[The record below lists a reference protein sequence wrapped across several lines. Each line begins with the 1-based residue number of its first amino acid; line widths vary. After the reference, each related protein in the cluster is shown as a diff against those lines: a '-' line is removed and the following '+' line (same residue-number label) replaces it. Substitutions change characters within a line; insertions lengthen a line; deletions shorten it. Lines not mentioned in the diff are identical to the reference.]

1 MQAPRSLSAVQRDS
15 LESSFT
21 CFRGVAAFLE
31 SVENKFQ
38 ADERMTADNL
48 RDLADLCERKLL
60 GAFPDLLVWVAEW
73 ERRGGG
79 Q

>member
-21 CFRGVAAFLE
+21 LFRGITAFLE

-38 ADERMTADNL
+38 SDERLTAGNL
-48 RDLADLCERKLL
+48 RDLAGVCERKLIE
-60 GAFPDLLVWVAEW
+60 AFPQLIAWLAEW